1 MKVCVVGLWHLGCVT
16 AACLADAGHQV
27 IGWDPDEKV
36 VDDLTRAVPPIMEAG
51 LEDLIRRGIASA
63 SLSFSTDVENSL
75 ADAEVV
81 WVTFDTPV
89 DEEDRADVDY
99 VHKQVER
106 LFPYLEDRTL
116 VLISSQL
123 PVGSTRELK
132 NTFQQRFPDKEVFF
146 AYSPENLRLGKAI
159 KVFTQPDR
167 VVVGCE
173 DTTARHLIEEL
184 YKPFSPHFEWMS
196 IESAEMTKH
205 ALNAFLAVSVTFIN
219 EIAALCEQV
228 GADAKE
234 VEHGLKSDVRI
245 GSKAYLSPGGAFSGG
260 TLARDIHFLDELGR
274 RLDQPTPL
282 ISGVEPSN
290 QEHRKWAVRRLNQLT
305 GDLIQKK
312 IAVWGLTYKVGTNT
326 LRRSHAVDACRELAA
341 QGALIYAYDP
351 AVPSLP
357 EAYTQFISLAPTAE
371 EALRDAHA
379 LILFTGWPDFKEIEP
394 LTFLRM
400 MKDPLV
406 LDANRFLAEGLE
418 NVEGI
423 RYVTVGKG
431 A

>member
-16 AACLADAGHQV
+16 AACLAEAGHQV
-27 IGWDPDEKV
+27 IGWDPDEQV
-36 VDDLTRAVPPIMEAG
+36 IDDLSRAVPPVMEAG

-63 SLSFSTDVENSL
+63 SLGFSTDLERSL
-75 ADAEVV
+75 EDADIA
-81 WVTFDTPV
+81 WVAFDTPV

-99 VHKQVER
+99 VRKQVER

-123 PVGSTRELK
+123 PVGTTRELK
-132 NTFQQRFPDKEVFF
+132 NTFQQRYPEKEVFF

-159 KVFTQPDR
+159 EVFTQPDR
-167 VVVGCE
+167 VVAGCE

-184 YKPFSPHFEWMS
+184 YQPFSPRIEWMS

-234 VEHGLKSDVRI
+234 VERGLKSDIRI
-245 GSKAYLSPGGAFSGG
+245 GDKAYLSPGGAFSGG
-260 TLARDIHFLDELGR
+260 TLARDIRFLDELGQ
-274 RLDQPTPL
+274 RLRQPTPL
-282 ISGVEPSN
+282 ISGVELSN
-290 QEHRKWAVRRLNQLT
+290 AEHRKWAVRRMNQLF

-351 AVPSLP
+351 AVPTLP
-357 EAYTQFISLAPTAE
+357 DAYTQFISLAPTAE

-379 LILFTGWPDFKEIEP
+379 LIIFTGWPVFKEIEP
-394 LTFLRM
+394 TAFFQL
-400 MKDPLV
+400 MKEPLV
-406 LDANRFLAEGLE
+406 LDANRFLADQLE
-418 NVEGI
+418 NVEAI
-423 RYVTVGKG
+423 RYITVGKG
-431 A
+431 V